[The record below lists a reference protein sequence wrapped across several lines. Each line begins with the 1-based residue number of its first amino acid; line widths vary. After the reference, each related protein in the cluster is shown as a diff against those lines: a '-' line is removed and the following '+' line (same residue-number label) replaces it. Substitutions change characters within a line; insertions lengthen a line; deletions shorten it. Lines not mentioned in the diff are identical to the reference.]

1 MTGEI
6 DKYKK
11 KSGNKVGALRF
22 ISPQHH
28 FNFNQLSR
36 KFADVSLLAKFS
48 LFLKKTEPGL
58 TKMTTVVHC
67 MFSLLIGDYIKYVY
81 KCKSFEEA

>member
-1 MTGEI
+1 MGP
-6 DKYKK
+6 
-11 KSGNKVGALRF
+11 LRF
-22 ISPQHH
+22 ISTQHH

-67 MFSLLIGDYIKYVY
+67 MFSLLIGSYTTLSTFTNVKALR
-81 KCKSFEEA
+81 KHKLNFM

>member
-1 MTGEI
+1 M
-6 DKYKK
+6 K

-22 ISPQHH
+22 NISPQHH

-36 KFADVSLLAKFS
+36 KFAGVSLLAM
-48 LFLKKTEPGL
+48 FLVSPKTEPGV

-67 MFSLLIGDYIKYVY
+67 MFSLLICSYIKYVY